1 MGNVEVANLV
11 ITWPYINE
19 MYSVRDSIHQL
30 MHARGI
36 TVASDR
42 WVIKARDHENVV
54 LFNNKINEGLI

>member
-19 MYSVRDSIHQL
+19 MYSARDSIHQL
-30 MHARGI
+30 MYARGI

-42 WVIKARDHENVV
+42 CVIKARDQTM
-54 LFNNKINEGLI
+54 L